1 MKSDDIDKTK
11 LGLKQ
16 LPDMEPPIEL
26 VEDIMS
32 KVSQPQKGWFRL
44 GLDFLL
50 TPYPIT
56 FRPATLVLTS
66 CLIVV
71 LGYFAANIDSGDL
84 GLEDK
89 LHGRYALPP
98 NAQNAEA
105 SFLMGRGLMAAGLTK
120 QALPLLQKAT
130 IEAPD
135 NPEYAM
141 WAGFCFA
148 ANGRNAEERSSYL
161 KAIESASASPTLLL
175 NIGHSYLEERNYED
189 ALTYYNKVLSLES
202 TEKKALYN
210 KALIFHLQGKR
221 SVEQAAWKTYLD
233 HYSYGV
239 NGFRAVQH
247 LNNLDDFTYRI
258 YQIGRLK
265 IILNQ
270 SELLSSKPQNTGM
283 YNEGQLFR
291 YLHHNPSLHL
301 DIVTYDAKSA
311 RSAREKAI
319 NIKQY
324 FVMKLGLA
332 LKDRIRLSWFGVPEK
347 IETDAGIKELPES
360 VLIFARN
367 STQLEQETSI

>member
-1 MKSDDIDKTK
+1 MKSDDIDKTTQR
-11 LGLKQ
+11 LAQ
-16 LPDMEPPIEL
+16 LPEMVPPIEL
-26 VEDIMS
+26 VEDIMA
-32 KVSQPQKGWFRL
+32 KVSQPQKGWLRI

-56 FRPATLVLTS
+56 FRPATLVVTT
-66 CLIVV
+66 CLLVV
-71 LGYFAANIDSGDL
+71 CVYFAVNYGSG
-84 GLEDK
+84 GPGIEGK
-89 LHGRYALPP
+89 QPPSYALTPTM
-98 NAQNAEA
+98 QNAEA

-141 WAGFCFA
+141 WAGLCFA

-161 KAIESASASPTLLL
+161 RAIESASASPTLFL

-202 TEKKALYN
+202 TEQKALYN
-210 KALIFHLQGKR
+210 RALIFHLQGKK
-221 SVEQAAWKTYLD
+221 SDEQAAWKTYLH
-233 HYSYGV
+233 HYSYGG
-239 NGFRAVQH
+239 NGFRAVQR
-247 LNNLDDFTYRI
+247 LNNLDDFTYRT

-270 SELLSSKPQNTGM
+270 SELLSTKPQNTGL
-283 YNEGQLFR
+283 YNKEQLFR
-291 YLHHNPSLHL
+291 YLHHNPSLNL

-311 RSAREKAI
+311 RSARKKAI
-319 NIKQY
+319 SIKQY
-324 FVMKLGLA
+324 LVKQFGLPF
-332 LKDRIRLSWFGVPEK
+332 KDRIRLSWFGVPET
-347 IETDAGIKELPES
+347 IETEAGIKELSES

-367 STQLEQETSI
+367 STQFEQETSI